1 MRAGYDRV
9 YADMRRPMIPDMPLP
24 IKRQPEDIP
33 DDSGKALAVVLAVFV
48 FLLFFAVATGFY
60 ASHTRPA
67 VSETARHLASV
78 TAPDGGTDE
87 STGPTYPNGPN
98 RTP

>member
-67 VSETARHLASV
+67 VSETASFSCTLSGTVAAGSLV
-78 TAPDGGTDE
+78 TSNWAWEGE
-87 STGPTYPNGPN
+87 
-98 RTP
+98 RK